1 MGISESQDMQQLNA
15 DDQELCP
22 LIHIFVLHPAQ
33 SGLICP
39 FFFFF
44 AVCGVLDF
52 LSSM

>member
-15 DDQELCP
+15 DDLELCP

-39 FFFFF
+39 FFFLQCVVF
-44 AVCGVLDF
+44 
-52 LSSM
+52 